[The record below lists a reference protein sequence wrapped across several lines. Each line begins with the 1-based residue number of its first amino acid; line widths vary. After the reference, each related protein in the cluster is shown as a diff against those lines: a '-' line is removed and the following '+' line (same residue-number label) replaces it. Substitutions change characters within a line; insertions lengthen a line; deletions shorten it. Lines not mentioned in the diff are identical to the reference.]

1 MMENKTVAVVSLG
14 CAKNLVDSEL
24 ISGLLETN
32 GYELVPDWVDADI
45 AIVNTCGFIDSAK
58 QEAIDKIIEISAKK
72 TDNPEFKLVAAGCL
86 AQRYGA
92 ELMAELPELDGV
104 VGTGMWRDL
113 PHILRQIAAAGR
125 IVAVGAALDLQKHD
139 DDRVLLTPDY
149 SVYVK
154 IADGCSNRCAYCA
167 IPLIRGSMH
176 SREFEDIIAE
186 IAVHIANGVK
196 EINLIAQDTTNYGFD
211 LYGKARLAE
220 LLTTICA
227 VPGDFWVRI
236 LYCYPRNLTVEIIE
250 CMATQPKICKY
261 IDLPLQHAA
270 DRMLARMLRKDSKA
284 EVVGLIEKLR
294 SRIPGVAIRTSF
306 IVGFPGETDA
316 DFEELR
322 DFINQQRFDN
332 VGVFEYS
339 AEDGTVAFAYPDKI
353 ADAVKNERYHQLM
366 AEQSAISEQI
376 NCAYVGRELKV
387 MVEGYEDGQAYGRSE
402 YQAPDVDGC
411 IYLETGQQPEIG
423 QWVNARIVAGFAY
436 DLLAEVY

>member
-1 MMENKTVAVVSLG
+1 MENKTVAVVSLG